1 MMDGKDR
8 ICKTCQWS
16 RYNWCQP
23 GKMISN
29 QGNCQ
34 DYKMRK
40 LSRAEK
46 RKTKRQ
52 QGTRGGA

>member
-16 RYNWCQP
+16 RYNWCPP

-29 QGNCQ
+29 QGNCP

-46 RKTKRQ
+46 RKSGGKRN
-52 QGTRGGA
+52 AKS